1 MNVPMMMENKVTN
14 SLHGSILD
22 LLNREYQF
30 IVGDKVQDMFA
41 RDMVE
46 LVKQCYR
53 DPWKLDVGQI
63 LWYGV
68 SADEKPNYGKNS
80 KNTRLTSLI
89 LTLIHK
95 KDLEMKN
102 NGYSDREIKQVKSIR
117 LFNEAYAQHGLISH
131 SDVAF
136 LLHTSTGTV
145 SKLVNEYMK

>member
-1 MNVPMMMENKVTN
+1 MNVPMMIENKVTN

-80 KNTRLTSLI
+80 
-89 LTLIHK
+89 
-95 KDLEMKN
+95 
-102 NGYSDREIKQVKSIR
+102 REHSSYI
-117 LFNEAYAQHGLISH
+117 ACSH
-131 SDVAF
+131 FD
-136 LLHTSTGTV
+136 T
-145 SKLVNEYMK
+145 